1 MSEQHPENRQPPSTS
16 RKLLGHGIKLVLTLL
31 VLYFVGRQV
40 WLNWDQV
47 KLTDWQVNLWYLI
60 PSLIMTQVAV
70 FVFAGCWKRII
81 SGFGHTIS
89 VPMSFKVFNLSNLG
103 RYIPGKIWQV
113 FGMLYLARKEGVPGE
128 QAAASFVI
136 VQLFTIPASFLVYVL
151 AAQVEPVLL
160 TDQFAIMGQGS
171 AYLVGALFLLA
182 CSALIFAPQP
192 ILRLANFFLQKLG
205 RQPAN
210 FALDKRVALQIFVGY
225 FCGWILFGLA
235 YWLMLRSVLGENAPS
250 MVASI
255 GLYNVA
261 YQIGYLALFAPG
273 GLGPREWIM
282 GELLKPLVGPIGPA
296 LAVLARIWSV
306 LVDSLAAVIALT
318 IRKKT
323 VSSPE

>member
-1 MSEQHPENRQPPSTS
+1 MTP
-16 RKLLGHGIKLVLTLL
+16 RKLLGHGVKLVLTMV

-47 KLTDWQVNLWYLI
+47 TATTWQVSLWYLI
-60 PSLIMTQVAV
+60 PSLILTQVAV
-70 FVFAGCWKRII
+70 FIFAACWKRII
-81 SGFGHTIS
+81 NGFGHDIS
-89 VPMSFKVFNLSNLG
+89 VPMSFKIFNLSNLG
-103 RYIPGKIWQV
+103 RYIPGKVWQV

-128 QAAASFVI
+128 QAAASFVV
-136 VQLFTIPASFLVYVL
+136 VQLFTIPSSLLVYVL

-171 AYLVGALFLLA
+171 AYLIGALSLVVCA
-182 CSALIFAPQP
+182 ALIFTPQP
-192 ILRLANFFLQKLG
+192 IIRVANFFLQKLG
-205 RQPAN
+205 RKPAN

-235 YWLMLRSVLGENAPS
+235 YWLMLRSVLGDSAPS
-250 MVASI
+250 IVASI

-296 LAVLARIWSV
+296 LAVLARLWSV
-306 LVDSLAAVIALT
+306 LVDSFAAVIALM